1 MRANAL
7 IMHAISLITKKNIFI
22 SNHHSQSHHPTVQ
35 CILLTL
41 SACNSYRLERNRC
54 FGEMGRM
61 GHREIESKDD
71 TYKKEDDKRTVF
83 VRGLDIS
90 VDDDLLTET
99 FSSIGPVKH
108 GFTVKKKGDGVSLD
122 KHKGFGFVQ
131 FALEEDAVRAVQ
143 ELNGT
148 KLAGRVI
155 KLESAHKRA
164 SFEERKNKK
173 KEALLEDGKNEA
185 KKEVKHT
192 EKRRKQINVEENTK
206 KHNLVKSVAIGG
218 LGPHDV
224 DGAIEYAKSLGT
236 VEDVVYPVSPY
247 VMRQF
252 HLEQDGCSGSVAL
265 VQYATVKEALQ
276 AVKSLHGKQKK
287 LTPGKK
293 AVPVTL
299 WARQISG
306 DGKHLK
312 RYRVVVRN
320 LPFNVTEKDLR
331 TAFGDLT
338 IWEVTIPRNADGN
351 SRGFAFVGFITKS
364 DTEKAISK
372 VNATDIAGRTVA
384 VDWAVSK
391 REFESKDTVDT
402 TKTKQIE
409 EKTKS
414 KTIHGIKPGEEFEFE
429 EEEEDI
435 NPEKEQAIIN
445 TVLDGILSSKDKNE
459 SASESEEEN
468 NDKIDESGDESEESG
483 SRSSED
489 SEGGDLQETDE
500 GTKRSREDVV
510 NRVNQKAE
518 QLQQAL
524 KVEKEKY
531 FVEPGA
537 TVFIRNI
544 PVDATQKTV
553 FAAMKKFGFVKSTRL
568 VLNKSTK
575 KPKGTAFVDF
585 KTVESAN
592 KASEASQ
599 KSLAK
604 TGPPVMIAGK
614 PVEIH
619 IALGGDEIRDLAIR
633 KSNDL
638 GEVKGKIDCEK
649 GRNLYLA
656 QEGLISEGSAAWNQL
671 SNSDK
676 VKRARGAQETTLKLK
691 SPNFAVSKTRLNVR
705 NVPKS
710 WDETRLKQLFVK
722 AVQTRATKETPKVVQ
737 VKILREPQGI
747 SKGIAFIEF
756 KAHDHALCALRE
768 LNNNPETWGKDHR
781 PIIEFAIDNVQA
793 LKKRETNMLR
803 QKAAL
808 ERGGTPT
815 STKKSKKKTKD
826 PKEETKSKRKL
837 KMERRQMLKQ
847 RTRSMQGKEQQE
859 DTGQKTKSQR
869 RREQRKK
876 HKDDQMVDS
885 LASAGVEQ
893 GRQVSKK
900 KRSASDSV
908 EGMLEKKIRK
918 TTANKRSAPEKRWFD
933 K

>member
-1 MRANAL
+1 
-7 IMHAISLITKKNIFI
+7 
-22 SNHHSQSHHPTVQ
+22 
-35 CILLTL
+35 
-41 SACNSYRLERNRC
+41 
-54 FGEMGRM
+54 M
-61 GHREIESKDD
+61 GHPGMQSIDETD
-71 TYKKEDDKRTVF
+71 KKEEDKRTVF
-83 VRGLDIS
+83 VRGLDVS

-108 GFTVKKKGDGVSLD
+108 GFTVKKKVDGVSLD

-173 KEALLEDGKNEA
+173 KKTLRDEDENGDETKKEA
-185 KKEVKHT
+185 KPM
-192 EKRRKQINVEENTK
+192 EKRRKQIDVEQNTK

-224 DGAIEYAKSLGT
+224 DGAIEYAKKLGT
-236 VEDVVYPVSPY
+236 VEDVVHPLPTYI
-247 VMRQF
+247 MRQF
-252 HLEQDGCSGSVAL
+252 HLEQDGCSGSVVL
-265 VQYATVKEALQ
+265 VQYETVKQALK

-287 LTPGKK
+287 FSPGKK
-293 AVPVTL
+293 AVPVRL

-312 RYRVVVRN
+312 KHRVVVRN

-331 TAFGDLT
+331 AAFGDLT

-351 SRGFAFVGFITKS
+351 SRGFAFVGFITKT
-364 DTEKAISK
+364 DTEKAIAR

-391 REFESKDTVDT
+391 REFESKDTAD
-402 TKTKQIE
+402 KAKAKPIE
-409 EKTKS
+409 KETES
-414 KTIHGIKPGEEFEFE
+414 NIIQGIKPGEEFEFE
-429 EEEEDI
+429 EEEDI
-435 NPEKEQAIIN
+435 NPEKEKAIMN
-445 TVLDGILSSKDKNE
+445 TVLDGILSSKDKNDSGSSSGEE
-459 SASESEEEN
+459 SDDETYEEVEEDNSGSSSENSEGEDSQERDEEE
-468 NDKIDESGDESEESG
+468 
-483 SRSSED
+483 
-489 SEGGDLQETDE
+489 
-500 GTKRSREDVV
+500 TKRNREDVV

-518 QLQQAL
+518 ELQQAL
-524 KVEKEKY
+524 TAEKEKY

-553 FAAMKKFGFVKSTRL
+553 FHAMKKFGFVKSTRL

-592 KASEASQ
+592 QASEASQ
-599 KSLAK
+599 KAIAK
-604 TGPPVMIAGK
+604 KGPQVMIAGK

-619 IALGGDEIRDLAIR
+619 IALGGDEIRDLAVR

-638 GEVKGKIDCEK
+638 GEVKGKPDSEK

-656 QEGLISEGSAAWNQL
+656 QEGLILEGSAAWNQL

-676 VKRARGAQETTLKLK
+676 AKRARGAEDSSLKLK

-722 AVQTRATKETPKVVQ
+722 AVRTRATKETPKVVQ
-737 VKILREPQGI
+737 VKILREPQGV

-793 LKKRETNMLR
+793 LKKRETNLLR

-808 ERGGTPT
+808 ENGGTLT
-815 STKKSKKKTKD
+815 STKKSKKKSKE

-847 RTRSMQGKEQQE
+847 RTRSMQGKEQKE
-859 DTGQKTKSQR
+859 DTAQMTKSQR

-876 HKDDQMVDS
+876 QKDDQMVDV
-885 LASAGVEQ
+885 LASAGVDQ

-900 KRSASDSV
+900 KRSAVSDSV
-908 EGMLEKKIRK
+908 EGMVEKKIRK
-918 TTANKRSAPEKRWFD
+918 TTNNKRPAPEKRWFD